1 MCHEIRSERPI
12 LGHVRCLLLS
22 AEQSAVALIVNANH
36 ALLDGKCMMQFLSH
50 FLCLCSE
57 NNNAPD
63 LLSVGGHLSL
73 GPERGI
79 CPCPSWGDLIPAES
93 LSKSPEFLPL
103 ADIEID
109 HVTIQ
114 DIHNLSHGGSK
125 ASEQFCLSTLVNIE
139 AVDFMKVRNR
149 AKELAG
155 HRSCTVTAL
164 MVACLQQSFAE
175 AYFKS
180 KAQAT
185 KTGESS
191 GVDGNSEF
199 VKESCLVSVSIVA
212 DIRPM
217 LTKLRSDSQG
227 DHILTQAIGSV
238 TIGSILSNDPE
249 QANTERIVERACAVA
264 ADLGRRVERGEALRQ
279 ASCLST
285 GDFENGAPEA
295 TFEFSNHGIY
305 QTQSVESEIVLDQRF
320 DGYSGLSI
328 CLWSE
333 AGNGRCRM
341 TGSAPQHP
349 GIGALMHRS
358 VELFLKIGE

>member
-1 MCHEIRSERPI
+1 MCA
-12 LGHVRCLLLS
+12 VFFCT
-22 AEQSAVALIVNANH
+22 EQSAVALIVNANH

-57 NNNAPD
+57 NGNAPD
-63 LLSVGGHLSL
+63 LLSVGRHVSL
-73 GPERGI
+73 GLEQGI
-79 CPCPSWGDLIPAES
+79 CPCPSWGDMIPAES

-103 ADIEID
+103 ADVDID

-125 ASEQFCLSTLVNIE
+125 ISEAGHFCLSTLVNIE

-155 HRSCTVTAL
+155 RQSCTVTSL

-217 LTKLRSDSQG
+217 LTKLCSDSQG
-227 DHILTQAIGSV
+227 EHILTQAIGSV

-249 QANTERIVERACAVA
+249 QANTERIVGG
-264 ADLGRRVERGEALRQ
+264 L
-279 ASCLST
+279 
-285 GDFENGAPEA
+285 
-295 TFEFSNHGIY
+295 
-305 QTQSVESEIVLDQRF
+305 VLW
-320 DGYSGLSI
+320 L
-328 CLWSE
+328 
-333 AGNGRCRM
+333 
-341 TGSAPQHP
+341 
-349 GIGALMHRS
+349 
-358 VELFLKIGE
+358 